1 MKDSFASRLKYFRT
15 AAGLT
20 QQQLSTKSG
29 VSRKQISDLEQEIQ
43 ANPRDLTISKLADA
57 LNVDPSNLVPKSSFV
72 SDTPDKDGLY
82 EFKLNLNELPEA
94 ALETLQKMAESNN
107 RSIDDELNHVVN
119 RALTEAFERN
129 ARGEKTDFSELE
141 KTVAHQKEKEF
152 KQFLDNS
159 GIKKA
164 P

>member
-20 QQQLSTKSG
+20 QQQLSAKSG

-43 ANPRDLTISKLADA
+43 ANPRDLTISKLAEA
-57 LNVDPSNLVPKSSFV
+57 LNVDPSNLVPKSSFI
-72 SDTPDKDGLY
+72 SDTPNEDGLY
-82 EFKLNLNELPEA
+82 EFKLNLNELPKV
-94 ALETLQKMAESNN
+94 ALEALQKMADLNN

-119 RALTEAFERN
+119 RALTEAFELN
-129 ARGEKTDFSELE
+129 SRGEKMDFSELK
-141 KTVAHQKEKEF
+141 KTMVHQKEEEF

-159 GIKKA
+159 SIKKA